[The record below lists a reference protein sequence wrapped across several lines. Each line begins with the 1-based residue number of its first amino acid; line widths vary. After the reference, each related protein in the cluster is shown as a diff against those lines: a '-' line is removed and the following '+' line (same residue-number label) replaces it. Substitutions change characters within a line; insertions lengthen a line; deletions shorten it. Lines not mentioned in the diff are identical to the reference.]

1 MKKEDIEKFI
11 TQLDK
16 DSKNMCVCPSK
27 QTFDYCDCY
36 LCRVDYFNNIR
47 RELSDSTN

>member
-1 MKKEDIEKFI
+1 MKEEDVEKFI

-16 DSKNMCVCPSK
+16 ITIDMCVYPSK
-27 QTFDYCDCY
+27 QTFD
-36 LCRVDYFNNIR
+36 CRVDYFNNIR

>member
-1 MKKEDIEKFI
+1 MKEEDVEKFI

-16 DSKNMCVCPSK
+16 ITIDMCVYPSK
-27 QTFDYCDCY
+27 QTFDCYDCY